1 MNSFFV
7 MGNAGKDAET
17 RMTKTEKKVTNFSL
31 AVYAG
36 TNKQTGEVNP
46 PDWFKIVAFDSDI
59 AETITKGDRVLVVG
73 KLKNTCWEKDGVKHT
88 GVEVWA
94 NTVAK
99 ITRPIKTMVKQDM
112 ANEFELMGNA
122 AEDSNIP
129 F

>member
-17 RMTKTEKKVTNFSL
+17 RTTQTGKKVTNFSL

-36 TNKQTGEVNP
+36 MNKQTGEVNP
-46 PDWFKIVAFDSDI
+46 PDWFKIVAFDSDT
-59 AETITKGDRVLVVG
+59 AETITKGQRVFVVG

-99 ITRPIKTMVKQDM
+99 ITKTTKTMAKQD
-112 ANEFELMGNA
+112 AVNAFDVMGNV
-122 AEDSNIP
+122 AEDLNIP

>member
-17 RMTKTEKKVTNFSL
+17 RTTQTGKKVTNFSL

-36 TNKQTGEVNP
+36 MNKQTGEVNP
-46 PDWFKIVAFDSDI
+46 TDWFKIVAFDSDT
-59 AETITKGDRVLVVG
+59 AETITKGQRVFVVG
-73 KLKNTCWEKDGVKHT
+73 KLKNTCWEKDGVKHM

-99 ITRPIKTMVKQDM
+99 ITKTTKTMAKQD
-112 ANEFELMGNA
+112 AVNAFDVMGNV
-122 AEDSNIP
+122 AEDLNIP